1 MDEILINSN
10 GAYYNVEKVPY
21 TYIRKRNLSLP
32 DETVELIKSL
42 NRQEFISYCRA
53 LKAEGWTLQ
62 SIADAKGIT
71 RERIRQLV
79 VGYPEVSASIDH
91 LSVPKLPV
99 IEAVKVV
106 KKVREVPDGV
116 AMLLKNLHS
125 KAYWVRGKSSLNR
138 KEAEQLGELIS
149 DLIYNQFYS
158 INQVAKA
165 IGVSHLAIR
174 ARLVRYG
181 YAKSDGKTR
190 IFRQLTHR
198 AKVGD

>member
-10 GAYYNVEKVPY
+10 GAYYNVARVPY

-79 VGYPEVSASIDH
+79 VGYPEVSAPIDH
-91 LSVPKLPV
+91 LPVPKLPV

-106 KKVREVPDGV
+106 KKVREVPDEV
-116 AMLLKNLHS
+116 AILLKDLHS
-125 KAYWVRGKSSLNR
+125 KAYWVRGKSPLNR
-138 KEAEQLGELIS
+138 EEAERLGEFIW
-149 DLIYNQFYS
+149 DLIHNQFYS

>member
-10 GAYYNVEKVPY
+10 GAYYNVARVPY

-79 VGYPEVSASIDH
+79 VGYPEVSAPINH
-91 LSVPKLPV
+91 LPVPKLPV

-106 KKVREVPDGV
+106 KKVREVPDEV
-116 AMLLKNLHS
+116 AMLLKDLHS
-125 KAYWVRGKSSLNR
+125 KAYWVRGKSPLNR
-138 KEAEQLGELIS
+138 EEAERLGEFIW
-149 DLIYNQFYS
+149 DLIHNQFYS